1 MIAFALAAAGML
13 AVAVAWILVPLLRR
27 GAEADVDRGASN
39 LAVLRDQVREL
50 EADRARGALTD
61 AHYSQA
67 REELERRVL
76 EESAATEARAAA
88 PGAPWAGAL
97 SAGLIPVVAVL
108 LYLVLGTPTALLPQT
123 ANERAEAGG
132 GHDVSREEVER
143 MIVNLAAKLE
153 KEPNNVEGWVVLAR
167 SYYVLK
173 RYDLSAQAYEHLVGL
188 VPNDADL
195 LADYADTLGVVQ
207 GGNLSGKPLELVKRA
222 LAVDPTQ
229 WKALALAG
237 TEAFNRKDYKAA
249 VDYWEKLK
257 ATAPADLP
265 IMASIDSSIAEARE
279 RGGLKP
285 AAGAAA
291 SVASAPAPAKTP
303 APPAAVA
310 ASGAK
315 VAGTVK
321 LSPELA
327 AKASPDDAVFVFA
340 RAAEG
345 SRMPLAI
352 LRRQVKDL
360 PFEFAL
366 DDSMAMAPNVNL
378 SSAPQVVVGARISRS
393 GSPMPQSG
401 DLQGLSKPISV
412 GATGVAVV
420 IDGAV
425 P

>member
-1 MIAFALAAAGML
+1 VIAFALAAAAML
-13 AVAVAWILVPLLRR
+13 AIAVAWILVPLLRR
-27 GAEADVDRGASN
+27 GADGDVDRGASN
-39 LAVLRDQVREL
+39 LAVLRDQLREL
-50 EADRARGALTD
+50 EADRARGALTEG
-61 AHYSQA
+61 HYAQA

-76 EESAATEARAAA
+76 EESAASEARAAA

-97 SAGLIPVVAVL
+97 CAGLIPVVAVL
-108 LYLVLGTPTALLPQT
+108 LYLVLGTPAALLPQAAT
-123 ANERAEAGG
+123 QGG
-132 GHDVSREEVER
+132 DAASAHDFSREEVER
-143 MIVNLAAKLE
+143 MVANLAEKLA
-153 KEPNNVEGWVVLAR
+153 KEPDNVNGWVILAR

-173 RYDLSAQAYEHLVGL
+173 RYDQSAEAYERLLQL

-195 LADYADTLGVVQ
+195 LADYADTLGVVH

-222 LAVDPTQ
+222 LALDPTQ

-237 TEAFNRKDYKAA
+237 TEAFNRKDYKTA

-257 ATAPADLP
+257 ATAAPDLP
-265 IMASIDSSIAEARE
+265 IMASIDSSIAEARAQ
-279 RGGLKP
+279 GGLQP
-285 AAGAAA
+285 AAGKAPTI
-291 SVASAPAPAKTP
+291 ASAPAAPAS
-303 APPAAVA
+303 PPAAMA
-310 ASGAK
+310 AAGAK

-321 LSPELA
+321 LSPALA
-327 AKASPDDAVFVFA
+327 AKASPDDSVFVFA

-352 LRRQVKDL
+352 LRKQVKDL

-366 DDSMAMAPNVNL
+366 DDSMAMAPNMNL

-401 DLQGLSKPISV
+401 DLQGLSQPTKV

-420 IDGAV
+420 IDSAL